1 MHTVVVTLDLHNH
14 LTLMHQPQGLHCLIA
29 VHTLTLVWSCAME
42 VVQIK
47 NRGVIYI
54 YQWTRYI
61 LSQER
66 ITRKTHCSPDSLQIK
81 MKAYNIHFIVVYLT
95 ICTYMYMHNIHYL
108 NVSHRMFLSVVV
120 YLLCQPLLHFR
131 VQCQEVG
138 GEGQS
143 TGSGLMATQDQDISI
158 SCNVAILERV
168 QFGSSA
174 SICHLFKYT
183 LVLLQDCTK
192 DVQWCY
198 RSICSWIFVID
209 NSIIKLYSA
218 YM

>member
-1 MHTVVVTLDLHNH
+1 M
-14 LTLMHQPQGLHCLIA
+14 
-29 VHTLTLVWSCAME
+29 
-42 VVQIK
+42 
-47 NRGVIYI
+47 
-54 YQWTRYI
+54 
-61 LSQER
+61 
-66 ITRKTHCSPDSLQIK
+66 
-81 MKAYNIHFIVVYLT
+81 YLT

-108 NVSHRMFLSVVV
+108 NVSHWMFLSVVV

-158 SCNVAILERV
+158 SCDVAILERV

-198 RSICSWIFVID
+198 RSICSSIFVIG